1 MCGQNKAPLDSM
13 LETLLNGQV
22 FNYLDFEVRL
32 VDNQRNYEVF
42 NKGIKIGRFPANWS
56 TYFEIENMLMDE

>member
-1 MCGQNKAPLDSM
+1 MCGQNKNSLDNM

-42 NKGIKIGRFPANWS
+42 NRGIKIGRFPANWS